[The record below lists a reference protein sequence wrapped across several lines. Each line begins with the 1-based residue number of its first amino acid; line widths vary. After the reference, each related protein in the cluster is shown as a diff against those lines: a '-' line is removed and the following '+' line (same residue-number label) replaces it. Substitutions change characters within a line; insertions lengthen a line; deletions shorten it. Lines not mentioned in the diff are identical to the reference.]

1 MNTKLENRRVVEK
14 LLGPAVE
21 EICVSPATVKQICEG
36 PIDSAWIRALEE
48 LEKRSKTIQTK
59 IQGPDKVLAVS
70 EVKPLL
76 ENLTNL
82 VRAAAC
88 QQDSRLTS
96 RNRQLS
102 EYVTFWSLRSRPYVH
117 LTSMR
122 KSFSSEHSLLTR
134 TFISSWP
141 NIMSSLPMRLRKLT

>member
-36 PIDSAWIRALEE
+36 PIDFTWIKALEE
-48 LEKRSKTIQTK
+48 LEKRSKTIQAS
-59 IQGPDKVLAVS
+59 IQGPDKLLAVS

-82 VRAAAC
+82 VGGA
-88 QQDSRLTS
+88 DHELDLRLTS
-96 RNRQLS
+96 PNRL
-102 EYVTFWSLRSRPYVH
+102 
-117 LTSMR
+117 
-122 KSFSSEHSLLTR
+122 
-134 TFISSWP
+134 
-141 NIMSSLPMRLRKLT
+141 